1 MKTKLTVF
9 LVILFALIIKT
20 EITYSQA
27 LTGYNFKIVNMIP
40 NAQSNEITFD
50 SETNIA
56 VDPANTSTII
66 GSAFT
71 RNPTGSTST
80 APIFVS
86 TDGGTTWGLKNTVPS
101 GNGMTGDISL
111 GFGSTSGILYTGIL
125 RGGSSF
131 RAMML
136 RTATPTS
143 TTTMTTLVDR
153 NSVLV
158 DQPYVSA
165 ITVNDASSIPRD
177 RVFTGDNLYGNR
189 IPFGGNGITAEI
201 MFSND
206 ATSAPPAGFA
216 NRIIAV
222 RNTFDE
228 DMPATRM
235 AIHNSGVVYGIFYRW
250 ISGNPPSPRCDVI
263 VVRDNNFA
271 TGTTPFNAL
280 IDSGDLQAGQRVVTN
295 RLVPAFGASL
305 GNNRLVASNLAIAV
319 DPINSANVFI
329 AWCDRVSTT
338 DYTVHFR
345 RSTDSGQTWGTSD
358 WLTITNATNPGIAV
372 TTNGKVG
379 LIYQQLTGS
388 GSTARWETH
397 FRHTTLAGT
406 TFSDDILSTFLDSD
420 LSASTISPSLGDYLE
435 IESVGRKFYGVFP
448 ASNRPI
454 SSNFPKN
461 VSYQRNANF
470 STNQLG
476 NTSNTA
482 NVAVSVDPFFFRI
495 SPKFIFDLCERF
507 PTICRP
513 IFEWPFFELPPYPCL
528 NCPPW
533 PCLSCPPFELPFDR
547 VYREVFNDIRPKTIL
562 NIPYFHLFLE
572 GYDPNEFHIEITTNK
587 GEPIKQQLNKTKK
600 GYTISFRPSK
610 NNFNDKTGIHN
621 LKITV
626 IPKNRE
632 AASKELKIGMDL
644 KASDYQFKEFIA
656 RNIN

>member
-1 MKTKLTVF
+1 MKTKLFVF
-9 LVILFALIIKT
+9 LAMLFAIIFNT
-20 EITYSQA
+20 EISYSQG
-27 LTGYNFKIVNMIP
+27 LTGYNFKIVNMTP
-40 NAQSNEITFD
+40 NGQSNEIRFD

-71 RNPTGSTST
+71 RNSTGSTST

-86 TDGGTTWGLKNTVPS
+86 TDGGTTWGHKNVVPS
-101 GNGMTGDISL
+101 GNGMTGDISI
-111 GFGSTSGILYTGIL
+111 GFGSTSGTLYTGIL
-125 RGGSSF
+125 RGGSNL

-143 TTTMTTLVDR
+143 TTIMTTLADR
-153 NSVLV
+153 NTVTV
-158 DQPYVSA
+158 DQPFVSA
-165 ITVNDASSIPRD
+165 ITVNDASSTPRD
-177 RVFTGDNLYGNR
+177 RVFSGDNNLSAN
-189 IPFGGNGITAEI
+189 NGRTAEV
-201 MFSND
+201 MVSND
-206 ATSAPPAGFA
+206 AGASTFAGFT
-216 NRIIAV
+216 NNIIEV
-222 RNTFDE
+222 RNTFAQ

-250 ISGNPPSPRCDVI
+250 TSGNTPLLNCDVV

-271 TGTTPFNAL
+271 TGTTPFNSL
-280 IDSGDLQAGQRVVTN
+280 IDSGDSNAGQRVVTN
-295 RLVPAFGASL
+295 RLIPGFPASL

-319 DPINSANVFI
+319 DPNNSANVFI

-345 RSTDSGQTWGTSD
+345 RSTNSGQSWGSSD

-379 LIYQQLTGS
+379 LVYQQLTGS
-388 GSTARWETH
+388 GSAARWETH

-435 IESVGRKFYGVFP
+435 IEAVGRKFYGVFP

-470 STNQLG
+470 STNQLR
-476 NTSNTA
+476 NTSNSA

-495 SPKFIFDLCERF
+495 SPRFIFDLCDRF
-507 PTICRP
+507 PTLCRP
-513 IFEWPFFELPPYPCL
+513 VIVWPFFELPPYPCL

-533 PCLSCPPFELPFDR
+533 PCLSCPPFALPVDQ
-547 VYREVFNDIRPKTIL
+547 VYKQVFNDIRPKTIL

-572 GYDPNEFHIEITTNK
+572 GYDPKEFHIEITTDK
-587 GEPIKQQLNKTKK
+587 GEPIKQELNKIEK

-626 IPKNRE
+626 IPKTRE
-632 AASKELKIGMDL
+632 AASKKLKIGMDL
-644 KASDYQFKEFIA
+644 KASDYRFKEFIA
-656 RNIN
+656 RNSN